1 MSKNGAGF
9 DPGVEDVN
17 VNEEVCE
24 LCNGPLIIK
33 MTETDEVYYI
43 CDDCGHTQ

>member
-9 DPGVEDVN
+9 DPSVEDVN

-33 MTETDEVYYI
+33 MTDLDEVYYI
-43 CDDCGHTQ
+43 CDDCEHIQ